1 MIVSCHQPNFLPGL
15 NIMGK
20 LACSD
25 IVIWLDSVQYTKGG
39 FTNRNRLPGGA
50 WLTVPVDR
58 ATDGGIIRHVKIA
71 QNGRPWQRRVTRSIF
86 ETWGPDT
93 WPLCAIIHRS
103 HQRLVALNAALIA
116 QLMPIAAPHTE
127 QAWQSHLEAPSLDPS
142 IRLAQLVA
150 EVGGTT
156 YLSGPSGGA
165 YLDEGPFRA
174 RGIQVR
180 SYAHTG
186 PYTCAASLLA
196 QERVR
201 V

>member
-1 MIVSCHQPNFLPGL
+1 VIVTAHQPNFIPGL
-15 NIMGK
+15 NVLSK
-20 LACSD
+20 VAASD
-25 IVIWLDSVQYTKGG
+25 LVVWLDAVQYEKGG
-39 FTNRNRLPGGA
+39 WTNRNRLPGGA

-58 ATDGGIIRHVKIA
+58 ATDGGIIRHVRIA
-71 QNGRPWQRRVTRSIF
+71 QNGRPWQRRVTRSLY
-86 ETWGPDT
+86 ETWGPGVS
-93 WPLCAIIHRS
+93 PLCQIISRPY
-103 HQRLVALNAALIA
+103 QRLVALNAALLA
-116 QLMPIAAPHTE
+116 ELLPHAAPHTE

-165 YLDEGPFRA
+165 YLDEAPFRA